1 MQKKNIHFIGFLAN
15 VDDSLLKLDLG
26 QPFTIEK
33 KSQGD
38 VNVDSFMC
46 HIRKHY
52 GVKSEYGI
60 LTVEDRVNGTVHDQS
75 FYYYCITASNIESF
89 EATPQGGVVIRPA
102 ALVRSFYHPLRDKVR
117 LLRLFKEGNIMM
129 RFSLFYYLEG
139 SEPKVVSNI
148 QEGPLSDGTIFKLE
162 PQEATEAGDFI
173 KNAKIPFDRAFLDL
187 AFDSFELSYETH
199 TIPLSFLSLM
209 IAMETLFNQGG
220 NEIGYSLSRNACV
233 LLGEKREQ
241 SEEIFREI
249 KQLYSKRSKMVHR
262 GESKK
267 ITQENLLRL
276 RWFVREAIKEINLM
290 GEDKPKLLE
299 LLNQCG
305 FGDRPWRKS
314 E

>member
-38 VNVDSFMC
+38 ASSFLC
-46 HIRKHY
+46 HIRQHY
-52 GVKSEYGI
+52 GTKSEDGI
-60 LTVEDRVNGTVHDQS
+60 LAVEDRVNGIVHNQS

-89 EATPQGGVVIRPA
+89 EATPQGGVVIRPD
-102 ALVRSFYHPLRDKVR
+102 ALERSFYPLRDKVR

-139 SEPKVVSNI
+139 SEPKVVWSI
-148 QEGPLSDGTIFKLE
+148 REGPLSDGTIFKLK
-162 PQEATEAGDFI
+162 PYKVAEAQDFI
-173 KNAKIPFDRAFLDL
+173 KNAKIPFDRDFLNL

-199 TIPLSFLSLM
+199 TTPLGFLSLM
-209 IAMETLFNQGG
+209 IAMETLLNLGE
-220 NEIGYSLSRNACV
+220 NEIRYSVSRNAGV

-241 SEEIFREI
+241 SEEIFKEI
-249 KQLYSKRSKMVHR
+249 KELYGKRSKMVHTGKADKMTR
-262 GESKK
+262 
-267 ITQENLLRL
+267 ENLLRL
-276 RWFVREAIKEINLM
+276 RGFVREAIKEIHRI
-290 GEDKPKLLE
+290 GEDKAKLLD

-305 FGDRPWRKS
+305 FGERPWRERS
-314 E
+314 